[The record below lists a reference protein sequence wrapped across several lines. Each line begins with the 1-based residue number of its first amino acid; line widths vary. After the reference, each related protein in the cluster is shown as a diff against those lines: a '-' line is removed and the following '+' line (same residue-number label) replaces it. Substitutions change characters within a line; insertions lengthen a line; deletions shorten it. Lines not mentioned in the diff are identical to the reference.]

1 MKQILGNGLQGYIIL
16 KISGFNGN
24 TNQKLF
30 WADLSDDEDAVKAD
44 KVMDV
49 EENQTSLMQKTSILK
64 PIQIHQLVNKIKPAI
79 LQEICPILHNLVNK
93 DKFLIRKKIVRKE
106 NQKREPESD
115 FPVLY
120 IFPVTWVKF

>member
-49 EENQTSLMQKTSILK
+49 EENQTSLAQKTSILK

-79 LQEICPILHNLVNK
+79 KCSGHF
-93 DKFLIRKKIVRKE
+93 DKTTTSWF
-106 NQKREPESD
+106 D
-115 FPVLY
+115 C
-120 IFPVTWVKF
+120 

>member
-16 KISGFNGN
+16 KISGFNSN
-24 TNQKLF
+24 KNQKLF

-49 EENQTSLMQKTSILK
+49 EENQTSLAQKTSILK

-79 LQEICPILHNLVNK
+79 KCSGHF
-93 DKFLIRKKIVRKE
+93 DKTTTSWF
-106 NQKREPESD
+106 D
-115 FPVLY
+115 C
-120 IFPVTWVKF
+120 